1 MANAKRILM
10 IVTSHAELAD
20 TGTRTGF
27 WLEELAAPYLAF
39 VEGGANV
46 DICSPQGGQPPVD
59 PKSENSPTSAV
70 KTFLADPK
78 ATAKL
83 ASTLRIAEVR
93 EPYDAYFVVGGHGVM
108 WDLAVDANLQALL
121 ASAYAS
127 GKVIAAVCHGPAA
140 LVNVRLPN
148 GSFLCQGKRVAG
160 FSNAEEAAVGLD
172 KVVPFALQSML
183 TDRGGKYESGPLWG
197 SFVVADGTLITG
209 QNPASSL
216 AVAKSA
222 LQALAG

>member
-20 TGTRTGF
+20 TGTKTGF

-39 VEGGANV
+39 VEGGAQV
-46 DICSPQGGQPPVD
+46 DICSPKGGQPPAD
-59 PKSENSPTSAV
+59 PKSESNPTAAV
-70 KTFLADPK
+70 KTFLADSK

-83 ASTLRIAEVR
+83 ASTLRIADVR

-108 WDLAVDANLQALL
+108 WDLAVDSDLQALL
-121 ASAYAS
+121 ASAHAS
-127 GKVIAAVCHGPAA
+127 GRVIAAVCHGPAA

-148 GSFLCQGKRVAG
+148 GTFLCKDKRVAG
-160 FSNAEEAAVGLD
+160 FSNEEEAAVGLD
-172 KVVPFALQSML
+172 KIVPFALQSTL
-183 TDRGGKYESGPLWG
+183 TERGGKYESGPLWG
-197 SFVVADGTLITG
+197 SFVVADGKLITG

-216 AVAKSA
+216 GVAKGA
-222 LQALAG
+222 LQALAS